1 MFNPEEFIAK
11 ISAVDPGKYDMSIP
25 ELFAIRDSHG
35 SDHPLELIALAF
47 QYGFLRGQRAEKNR
61 RRKTA

>member
-11 ISAVDPGKYDMSIP
+11 IDAVNPGNYGMSLP
-25 ELFAIRDSHG
+25 ELFAIRDSRG
-35 SDHPLELIALAF
+35 PDYPLETIALAF